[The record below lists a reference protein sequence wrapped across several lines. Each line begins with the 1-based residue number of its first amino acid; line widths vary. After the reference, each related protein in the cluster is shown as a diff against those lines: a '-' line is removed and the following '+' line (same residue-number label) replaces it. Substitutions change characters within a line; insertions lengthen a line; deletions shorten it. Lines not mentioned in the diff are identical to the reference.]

1 MASSSASKRKQ
12 KFLTIESKVEI
23 LNRLAKGESATSLAK
38 FYDVGKSTITD
49 IRNKKKEILRFA
61 SKLGSKKRKTM
72 RTAKDATLDDAV
84 FLWFTQRRSV
94 RQPISG
100 PLLCEK
106 ALDLNKTKL
115 GVIPN
120 LKPAQVG

>member
-1 MASSSASKRKQ
+1 MALSSVSKRKQ
-12 KFLTIESKVEI
+12 KFITIESKVEI

-38 FYDVGKSTITD
+38 FYHVGKSTITD
-49 IRNKKKEILRFA
+49 IKNKKKDILRFA
-61 SKLGSKKRKTM
+61 SNDGSKKRKTM

-94 RQPISG
+94 GEPISG

-106 ALDLNKTKL
+106 A
-115 GVIPN
+115 
-120 LKPAQVG
+120 